1 MTDRGLKRNGTCACV
16 LDVSIDCSNLYR
28 GSMRFARFALILIT
42 LARSPIAF
50 GSASHLGHT
59 QSMPGLESQSA
70 QSSGV
75 VARPV
80 EKKITAYTLPP
91 DLYQKAK
98 ALSRTQFRFNIISF
112 FYGLLILW
120 IILQWK
126 LGPKFRD
133 TAEKA
138 SSNRFV
144 QALVF
149 APLLVLTIAILQ
161 LPADAYEH
169 WVSLSYG
176 ISVERWRAWSLD
188 YARAQLLLIVGGI
201 FIVWILYAVIRRSP
215 QRWWF
220 YFWLISLPIVVFLTF
235 IEPFVIEPMF
245 FTFAPLSQKDPELV
259 AQIERVVQRAGLTIP
274 PERMFWMK
282 ASEKTNAMNAYVSGL
297 GASKRVVVWDTNI
310 AKESIPEILSDFGHE
325 MGHYV
330 LGHIWKGLA
339 FTAGLLFVLFYLGFR
354 CLGWMLKRWGSGW
367 GIRGPDDLASLP
379 ALLLLLSIFN
389 FAADPISNAFSRY
402 VENQADVYG
411 LEVTHGVI
419 PDAGQAAAD
428 SFQVEGESFLA
439 DPDPN
444 PVHVFLFYDHPPI
457 SDRVRLCLTYD
468 PWSKGEQ
475 PQFVK

>member
-1 MTDRGLKRNGTCACV
+1 MN
-16 LDVSIDCSNLYR
+16 
-28 GSMRFARFALILIT
+28 FARFAVALIA
-42 LARSPIAF
+42 LAISPISF
-50 GSASHLGHT
+50 GKASYLG
-59 QSMPGLESQSA
+59 ESQSTPTSESQGA
-70 QSSGV
+70 QSADSA
-75 VARPV
+75 ARPV
-80 EKKITAYTLPP
+80 ERKITAYTLPP
-91 DLYQKAK
+91 DLYKKAK
-98 ALSRTQFRFNIISF
+98 ALSRTRFRFDIISF

-120 IILQWK
+120 IILRWK
-126 LGPKFRD
+126 LAPKFRD

-138 SSNRFV
+138 SSNRFI
-144 QALVF
+144 QALIF
-149 APLLVLTIAILQ
+149 TPLLILTIAILQ
-161 LPADAYEH
+161 LPADAYQH

-176 ISVERWRAWSLD
+176 ISVERWGAWLLD
-188 YARAQLLLIVGGI
+188 YGKAQLILIVGGSLV
-201 FIVWILYAVIRRSP
+201 VWILYAVIRRSSG
-215 QRWWF
+215 RWWF
-220 YFWLISLPIVVFLTF
+220 YFWLISLPILVFLSF

-259 AQIERVVQRAGLTIP
+259 AEIERVVQRAGLTIP

-282 ASEKTNAMNAYVSGL
+282 ASEKTNAMNAYVTGI

-310 AKESIPEILSDFGHE
+310 AKESIPEIVSDFGHE

-330 LGHIWKGLA
+330 LNHIWKGLI
-339 FTAGLLFVLFYLGFR
+339 FTAGLLFVLFYLGFQ
-354 CLGWMLKRWGSGW
+354 CLGWILKRWGSGW

-389 FAADPISNAFSRY
+389 FAADPVSNAFSRY
-402 VENQADVYG
+402 IENQADVYG

-419 PDAGQAAAD
+419 PDSGQAAAD

-444 PVHVFLFYDHPPI
+444 PVNVFLFYDHPPI
-457 SDRVRLCLTYD
+457 SDRVKLCLTYD

>member
-1 MTDRGLKRNGTCACV
+1 VKKDGLLGALSC
-16 LDVSIDCSNLYR
+16 VSIGRFNLLR
-28 GSMRFARFALILIT
+28 GSMKFARFAIALIT
-42 LARSPIAF
+42 LALSPIAF
-50 GSASHLGHT
+50 GKAHYLSRP
-59 QSMPGLESQSA
+59 QSTPVLESQPAPSA
-70 QSSGV
+70 AIAS
-75 VARPV
+75 RPV
-80 EKKITAYTLPP
+80 ERKISSYTLPP
-91 DLYQKAK
+91 ALYQKAK

-112 FYGLLILW
+112 FYGVLILW
-120 IILQWK
+120 IILHWK

-138 SSNRFV
+138 SSNRFI

-149 APLLVLTIAILQ
+149 TLLLVLTIAILQ
-161 LPADAYEH
+161 IPADAYEH

-176 ISVERWRAWSLD
+176 ISVERWGAWLLD
-188 YARAQLLLIVGGI
+188 YGKAQLLLIVGGSLA
-201 FIVWILYAVIRRSP
+201 VWILYLVIRRSP
-215 QRWWF
+215 RRWWF
-220 YFWLISLPIVVFLTF
+220 YFWLISLPIIVFLSF

-259 AQIERVVQRAGLTIP
+259 TQIERVVQRAGLSIP
-274 PERMFWMK
+274 PDRMFWMK

-330 LGHIWKGLA
+330 LNHIWKDLA
-339 FTAGLLFVLFYLGFR
+339 FTAALLFVLFYLGFR
-354 CLGWMLKRWGSGW
+354 CLDWMLKRWGRGW

-402 VENQADVYG
+402 IENQADVYG

-444 PVHVFLFYDHPPI
+444 PVDVFWFYDHPPI
-457 SDRVRLCLTYD
+457 SDRVKLCLTYD
-468 PWSKGEQ
+468 PWSKGER

>member
-1 MTDRGLKRNGTCACV
+1 
-16 LDVSIDCSNLYR
+16 
-28 GSMRFARFALILIT
+28 MRVARFALILIT
-42 LARSPIAF
+42 LALSPIAF
-50 GSASHLGHT
+50 GSASHLGHA
-59 QSMPGLESQSA
+59 QSMPGLESQSV
-70 QSSGV
+70 QSAGV

-120 IILQWK
+120 IILHWK
-126 LGPKFRD
+126 LSPKFRD

-149 APLLVLTIAILQ
+149 APLLALTIAILQ

-176 ISVERWRAWSLD
+176 ISVERWGAWSLD
-188 YARAQLLLIVGGI
+188 YAKAQLLLIVGGI
-201 FIVWILYAVIRRSP
+201 FTVWILYAVIRRSP
-215 QRWWF
+215 RRWWF

-379 ALLLLLSIFN
+379 GLLLLLSIFN
-389 FAADPISNAFSRY
+389 FAADPISNAFNRY
-402 VENQADVYG
+402 IENQADVYG

-444 PVHVFLFYDHPPI
+444 PVNVFLFYDHPPI

>member
-1 MTDRGLKRNGTCACV
+1 MK
-16 LDVSIDCSNLYR
+16 
-28 GSMRFARFALILIT
+28 FARFAIALIA
-42 LARSPIAF
+42 LAISPIAF
-50 GSASHLGHT
+50 GKASYLG
-59 QSMPGLESQSA
+59 QSQSTPASESQGA
-70 QSSGV
+70 QSADSA
-75 VARPV
+75 ARPV
-80 EKKITAYTLPP
+80 ERKITAYTLPP
-91 DLYQKAK
+91 DLCKKAK
-98 ALSRTQFRFNIISF
+98 ALSRTQFRFAFISF

-120 IILQWK
+120 IILHWK
-126 LGPKFRD
+126 LAPKSRD

-138 SSNRFV
+138 SSNRFI
-144 QALVF
+144 QALIF
-149 APLLVLTIAILQ
+149 TPLLILTIAILQ
-161 LPADAYEH
+161 LPADAYQH

-176 ISVERWRAWSLD
+176 ISVERWGAWLLD
-188 YARAQLLLIVGGI
+188 YGKAQLILIVGGSLV
-201 FIVWILYAVIRRSP
+201 VWILYAVIRRSP
-215 QRWWF
+215 GCWWF
-220 YFWLISLPIVVFLTF
+220 YFWLISLPILVFLSF

-282 ASEKTNAMNAYVSGL
+282 ASEKTNAMNAYVTGI

-310 AKESIPEILSDFGHE
+310 AKESIPEIVSDFGHE

-330 LGHIWKGLA
+330 LNHIWKGLI
-339 FTAGLLFVLFYLGFR
+339 FTAGLLFVLFYLGFQ
-354 CLGWMLKRWGSGW
+354 CLGWILKRWGSGW

-402 VENQADVYG
+402 IENQADVYG

-439 DPDPN
+439 DPGPN
-444 PVHVFLFYDHPPI
+444 PVNVFLFYDHPPI
-457 SDRVRLCLTYD
+457 SDRVKLCLTYD

>member
-1 MTDRGLKRNGTCACV
+1 VFT
-16 LDVSIDCSNLYR
+16 
-28 GSMRFARFALILIT
+28 
-42 LARSPIAF
+42 P
-50 GSASHLGHT
+50 
-59 QSMPGLESQSA
+59 
-70 QSSGV
+70 
-75 VARPV
+75 
-80 EKKITAYTLPP
+80 
-91 DLYQKAK
+91 
-98 ALSRTQFRFNIISF
+98 
-112 FYGLLILW
+112 LLI
-120 IILQWK
+120 
-126 LGPKFRD
+126 
-133 TAEKA
+133 
-138 SSNRFV
+138 
-144 QALVF
+144 
-149 APLLVLTIAILQ
+149 LTIAILQ

-176 ISVERWRAWSLD
+176 ISVERWRAWLLD
-188 YARAQLLLIVGGI
+188 YGKAQLLLIVGGSLA
-201 FIVWILYAVIRRSP
+201 VWVLYAVIRRSP
-215 QRWWF
+215 GRWWF
-220 YFWLISLPIVVFLTF
+220 YFWLISLPILVFLSF

-259 AQIERVVQRAGLTIP
+259 TQIERVVQRAGLSIP

-330 LGHIWKGLA
+330 LNHIWKDLA
-339 FTAGLLFVLFYLGFR
+339 FTAALLFVLFYLGFR

-389 FAADPISNAFSRY
+389 FAADPISNAYSRY
-402 VENQADVYG
+402 IENQADVYG

-444 PVHVFLFYDHPPI
+444 PVNVFWFYDHPPI
-457 SDRVRLCLTYD
+457 SDRVKLCLTYD

>member
-1 MTDRGLKRNGTCACV
+1 MK
-16 LDVSIDCSNLYR
+16 I
-28 GSMRFARFALILIT
+28 ARVVLILIT
-42 LARSPIAF
+42 LAVTPVAF
-50 GSASHLGHT
+50 GKASCLSRVQLPSGQESQAT
-59 QSMPGLESQSA
+59 QSPS
-70 QSSGV
+70 
-75 VARPV
+75 VATRPI

-98 ALSRTQFRFNIISF
+98 ALSRTRFRFNIISF

-120 IILQWK
+120 IILHWK

-133 TAEKA
+133 SAERA
-138 SSNRFV
+138 SSNRFI

-161 LPADAYEH
+161 LPADAYQH

-176 ISVERWRAWSLD
+176 ISVERWGAWLMD
-188 YARAQLLLIVGGI
+188 YAKAQLLLIVGGT
-201 FIVWILYAVIRRSP
+201 FAVWILYAVIRRSP
-215 QRWWF
+215 RRWWF
-220 YFWLISLPIVVFLTF
+220 YFWLISLPILVFLSF

-310 AKESIPEILSDFGHE
+310 AKESVPEIVSDFGHE

-330 LGHIWKGLA
+330 LNHIWKGLA

-354 CLGWMLKRWGSGW
+354 CLDWMLKRWGSGW

-402 VENQADVYG
+402 IENQADVYG

-444 PVHVFLFYDHPPI
+444 PVDVFLFYDHPPI

-468 PWSKGEQ
+468 PWSKGQQ
-475 PQFVK
+475 PEFVK

>member
-1 MTDRGLKRNGTCACV
+1 MK
-16 LDVSIDCSNLYR
+16 
-28 GSMRFARFALILIT
+28 FARFAVALIT
-42 LARSPIAF
+42 LAISSIAF
-50 GSASHLGHT
+50 GKASYLG
-59 QSMPGLESQSA
+59 QA
-70 QSSGV
+70 QSTPASESHGAQAADSA
-75 VARPV
+75 ARPV
-80 EKKITAYTLPP
+80 ERKITAYTLPP
-91 DLYQKAK
+91 DLYKKAK
-98 ALSRTQFRFNIISF
+98 ALSRTRFRFDIISF
-112 FYGLLILW
+112 FYGLLVLW
-120 IILQWK
+120 IILHWK
-126 LGPKFRD
+126 LAPKFRD

-138 SSNRFV
+138 PSNRFI
-144 QALVF
+144 QALIF
-149 APLLVLTIAILQ
+149 TPLLILTIAILQ
-161 LPADAYEH
+161 LPADAYQH

-176 ISVERWRAWSLD
+176 ISVERWGAWLLD
-188 YARAQLLLIVGGI
+188 YGKAQLILIVGGSLV
-201 FIVWILYAVIRRSP
+201 VWILYAVIRRSP
-215 QRWWF
+215 GRWWF
-220 YFWLISLPIVVFLTF
+220 YFWLISLPILVFLSF

-259 AQIERVVQRAGLTIP
+259 AQIERVVQRVGLSIP

-282 ASEKTNAMNAYVSGL
+282 ASEKTNAMNAYVTGL

-310 AKESIPEILSDFGHE
+310 AKESIPEIVSDFGHE

-330 LGHIWKGLA
+330 LNHIWKGLI

-354 CLGWMLKRWGSGW
+354 CLGWMLRRWGSRW

-402 VENQADVYG
+402 IENQADVYG

-444 PVHVFLFYDHPPI
+444 PVNVFLFYDHPPI
-457 SDRVRLCLTYD
+457 SDRVKLCLTYD
-468 PWSKGEQ
+468 PWSKGKQ

>member
-1 MTDRGLKRNGTCACV
+1 MK
-16 LDVSIDCSNLYR
+16 
-28 GSMRFARFALILIT
+28 FARFAVALIA
-42 LARSPIAF
+42 LAISPIAF
-50 GSASHLGHT
+50 GKASYLG
-59 QSMPGLESQSA
+59 QSQSTPTSESQGA
-70 QSSGV
+70 QSADST
-75 VARPV
+75 ARPV
-80 EKKITAYTLPP
+80 ERKITAYTLPP
-91 DLYQKAK
+91 DLYKKAK
-98 ALSRTQFRFNIISF
+98 ALSRTRFRFDIISF

-120 IILQWK
+120 IILHWK
-126 LGPKFRD
+126 LAPKFRD

-138 SSNRFV
+138 SSNRFI
-144 QALVF
+144 QALIF
-149 APLLVLTIAILQ
+149 TPLLILTIALLQ
-161 LPADAYEH
+161 LPADAYQH

-176 ISVERWRAWSLD
+176 ISVERWGAWLLD
-188 YARAQLLLIVGGI
+188 YGKAQLILIVGGSLV
-201 FIVWILYAVIRRSP
+201 VWILYAVIRRSSG
-215 QRWWF
+215 RWWF
-220 YFWLISLPIVVFLTF
+220 YFWLISLPILVFLSF

-259 AQIERVVQRAGLTIP
+259 AQIERVVQRVGLTIL

-282 ASEKTNAMNAYVSGL
+282 ASEKTNAMNAYVTGL

-310 AKESIPEILSDFGHE
+310 AKESIPEIVSDFGHE

-330 LGHIWKGLA
+330 LNHIWKGLI

-389 FAADPISNAFSRY
+389 FAADPISNAFSRHI
-402 VENQADVYG
+402 EHQADVYG

-444 PVHVFLFYDHPPI
+444 PVNVFLFYDHPPI
-457 SDRVRLCLTYD
+457 SDRVKLCLTYD

>member
-1 MTDRGLKRNGTCACV
+1 MK
-16 LDVSIDCSNLYR
+16 
-28 GSMRFARFALILIT
+28 FARFAVALIA
-42 LARSPIAF
+42 LAISPIAF
-50 GSASHLGHT
+50 GKASYLG
-59 QSMPGLESQSA
+59 QSQSTPASESHGA
-70 QSSGV
+70 QSADSA
-75 VARPV
+75 ARPV
-80 EKKITAYTLPP
+80 ERKITAYTLPP
-91 DLYQKAK
+91 DLYKKAK
-98 ALSRTQFRFNIISF
+98 ALSRTRFRFDIISF

-120 IILQWK
+120 ITLHWK

-138 SSNRFV
+138 SSSRFV

-149 APLLVLTIAILQ
+149 TPLLILTIAILQ
-161 LPADAYEH
+161 LPADAYQH

-176 ISVERWRAWSLD
+176 ISVERWGAWLLD
-188 YARAQLLLIVGGI
+188 YGKAQLILIVGGSLL
-201 FIVWILYAVIRRSP
+201 VWILYAVIRRSP
-215 QRWWF
+215 GRWWF
-220 YFWLISLPIVVFLTF
+220 YFWLISLPILVFLSF

-274 PERMFWMK
+274 PGRMFWMK
-282 ASEKTNAMNAYVSGL
+282 ASEKTNAMNAYVTGI

-310 AKESIPEILSDFGHE
+310 AKESIPEIVSDFGHE

-330 LGHIWKGLA
+330 LNHIWKGLI

-354 CLGWMLKRWGSGW
+354 CLGWMLMRWGNGW

-402 VENQADVYG
+402 IENQADVYG

-444 PVHVFLFYDHPPI
+444 PVNVFLFYDHPPI
-457 SDRVRLCLTYD
+457 SDRVKLCLTYD
-468 PWSKGEQ
+468 PWSKGQQ

>member
-1 MTDRGLKRNGTCACV
+1 MKIARLALLLCGLA
-16 LDVSIDCSNLYR
+16 
-28 GSMRFARFALILIT
+28 A
-42 LARSPIAF
+42 SPIAF
-50 GSASHLGHT
+50 ERVSYLSQAQL
-59 QSMPGLESQSA
+59 PPAVESQNA
-70 QSSGV
+70 QSATAP
-75 VARPV
+75 ARPV
-80 EKKITAYTLPP
+80 ERKITAYTLPP
-91 DLYQKAK
+91 DLYKKAK
-98 ALSRTQFRFNIISF
+98 ALSRTRFRFNIISF

-120 IILQWK
+120 IILHWK
-126 LGPKFRD
+126 FGPKFRD

-138 SSNRFV
+138 SSNRLI
-144 QALVF
+144 QAAIF
-149 APLLVLTIAILQ
+149 APLLALTIGILQ

-169 WVSLSYG
+169 SVSLSYG
-176 ISVERWRAWSLD
+176 ISVERWGAWLLD
-188 YARAQLLLIVGGI
+188 YAKAQLILIVGGI
-201 FIVWILYAVIRRSP
+201 FAVWILYAVIRRSP

-220 YFWLISLPIVVFLTF
+220 YFWLISLPILVFLSF

-274 PERMFWMK
+274 PERMFWMR

-310 AKESIPEILSDFGHE
+310 AKESVAEIVSDFGHE

-339 FTAGLLFVLFYLGFR
+339 FTAGLLLVLFYLGFR
-354 CLGWMLKRWGSGW
+354 CLSWMLKRWGSGW

-402 VENQADVYG
+402 IEHQADVYG

-444 PVHVFLFYDHPPI
+444 PADVFMFYDHPPI
-457 SDRVRLCLTYD
+457 SDRVKLCLTYD
-468 PWSKGEQ
+468 PWSKGQQ

>member
-1 MTDRGLKRNGTCACV
+1 MK
-16 LDVSIDCSNLYR
+16 
-28 GSMRFARFALILIT
+28 FARFAVALIA
-42 LARSPIAF
+42 LALSPIAF
-50 GSASHLGHT
+50 GKASYLGQA
-59 QSMPGLESQSA
+59 QSTPISESQGA
-70 QSSGV
+70 QSADST
-75 VARPV
+75 ARPV
-80 EKKITAYTLPP
+80 ERKITAYTLPP
-91 DLYQKAK
+91 DLYKKAK
-98 ALSRTQFRFNIISF
+98 ALSRTRFRFDIISF

-120 IILQWK
+120 IILHWK
-126 LGPKFRD
+126 LAPKFRD

-144 QALVF
+144 QALIF
-149 APLLVLTIAILQ
+149 TPLLILTIAILQ
-161 LPADAYEH
+161 LPADAYQH

-176 ISVERWRAWSLD
+176 ISVERWGAWLLD
-188 YARAQLLLIVGGI
+188 YGKAQLILIVGGSLV
-201 FIVWILYAVIRRSP
+201 VWILYAVIRRSP
-215 QRWWF
+215 GRWWF
-220 YFWLISLPIVVFLTF
+220 YFWLISLPILVFLSF

-282 ASEKTNAMNAYVSGL
+282 ASEKTNAMNAYVTGI

-310 AKESIPEILSDFGHE
+310 AKESIPEIVSD
-325 MGHYV
+325 YV
-330 LGHIWKGLA
+330 LNHIWKGLI

-402 VENQADVYG
+402 IENQADVYG

-444 PVHVFLFYDHPPI
+444 PVNVFLFYDHPPI
-457 SDRVRLCLTYD
+457 SDRVKLCLTYD
-468 PWSKGEQ
+468 PWSKGQQ

>member
-1 MTDRGLKRNGTCACV
+1 MN
-16 LDVSIDCSNLYR
+16 
-28 GSMRFARFALILIT
+28 FARFAVALIA
-42 LARSPIAF
+42 LAISPISF
-50 GSASHLGHT
+50 GKASYLG
-59 QSMPGLESQSA
+59 QSQSTPTSESQGA
-70 QSSGV
+70 QSADST
-75 VARPV
+75 ARPV
-80 EKKITAYTLPP
+80 ERKITAYTLPP
-91 DLYQKAK
+91 DLYKKAK
-98 ALSRTQFRFNIISF
+98 ALSRTRFRFDIISF

-120 IILQWK
+120 IILHWK
-126 LGPKFRD
+126 LAPKFRD

-138 SSNRFV
+138 SSNRFI
-144 QALVF
+144 QALIF
-149 APLLVLTIAILQ
+149 TPLLILTIAILQ
-161 LPADAYEH
+161 LPADAYQH

-176 ISVERWRAWSLD
+176 ISVERWGAWLLD
-188 YARAQLLLIVGGI
+188 YGKAQLILIVGGSLV
-201 FIVWILYAVIRRSP
+201 VWILYAVIRRSSG
-215 QRWWF
+215 RWWF
-220 YFWLISLPIVVFLTF
+220 YFWLISLPILVFLSF

-259 AQIERVVQRAGLTIP
+259 AQIERVVQRVGLTIL

-282 ASEKTNAMNAYVSGL
+282 ASEKTNAMNAYVTGI

-310 AKESIPEILSDFGHE
+310 AKESIPEIVSDFGHE

-330 LGHIWKGLA
+330 LNHIWKGLI

-389 FAADPISNAFSRY
+389 FAADPISNAFSRHI
-402 VENQADVYG
+402 EHQADVYG

-444 PVHVFLFYDHPPI
+444 PVNVFLFYDHPPI
-457 SDRVRLCLTYD
+457 SDRVKLCLTYD

>member
-1 MTDRGLKRNGTCACV
+1 MN
-16 LDVSIDCSNLYR
+16 
-28 GSMRFARFALILIT
+28 FARFAVALIA
-42 LARSPIAF
+42 LAISPISF
-50 GSASHLGHT
+50 GKASYLG
-59 QSMPGLESQSA
+59 ESQSTPTSESQGA
-70 QSSGV
+70 QSADSA
-75 VARPV
+75 ARPV
-80 EKKITAYTLPP
+80 ERKITAYTLPP
-91 DLYQKAK
+91 DLYKKAK
-98 ALSRTQFRFNIISF
+98 ALSRTRFRFDIISF

-120 IILQWK
+120 IILHWK
-126 LGPKFRD
+126 LAPKFRD

-138 SSNRFV
+138 SSNRFI
-144 QALVF
+144 QALIF
-149 APLLVLTIAILQ
+149 TPLLILTIAILQ
-161 LPADAYEH
+161 LPADAYQH

-176 ISVERWRAWSLD
+176 ISVERWGAWLLD
-188 YARAQLLLIVGGI
+188 YGKAQLILIVGGSLV
-201 FIVWILYAVIRRSP
+201 VWILYAVIRRSSG
-215 QRWWF
+215 RWWF
-220 YFWLISLPIVVFLTF
+220 YFWLISLPILVFLSF

-259 AQIERVVQRAGLTIP
+259 AEIERVVQRAGLTIP

-282 ASEKTNAMNAYVSGL
+282 ASEKTNAMNAYVTGI

-310 AKESIPEILSDFGHE
+310 AKESIPEIVSDFGHE

-330 LGHIWKGLA
+330 LNHIWKGLI

-367 GIRGPDDLASLP
+367 GIRGPDDLAFLP

-389 FAADPISNAFSRY
+389 FAADPVSNAFSRY
-402 VENQADVYG
+402 IENQADVYG

-444 PVHVFLFYDHPPI
+444 PVNVFLFYDHPPI
-457 SDRVRLCLTYD
+457 SDRVKLCLTYD
-468 PWSKGEQ
+468 PWSKGQQ

>member
-1 MTDRGLKRNGTCACV
+1 MNIARVV
-16 LDVSIDCSNLYR
+16 LLNV
-28 GSMRFARFALILIT
+28 IT
-42 LARSPIAF
+42 LAVTPVAF
-50 GSASHLGHT
+50 GKASCLSQVQSPSGQESQAT
-59 QSMPGLESQSA
+59 QSPS
-70 QSSGV
+70 
-75 VARPV
+75 VATRPI
-80 EKKITAYTLPP
+80 EKKIAAYTLPP
-91 DLYQKAK
+91 DLYKKAK
-98 ALSRTQFRFNIISF
+98 ALSRTRFRFNIISF
-112 FYGLLILW
+112 LYGLLILW
-120 IILQWK
+120 IILHWK

-133 TAEKA
+133 RAEHA
-138 SSNRFV
+138 SSNRFI

-161 LPADAYEH
+161 LPADAYQH
-169 WVSLSYG
+169 WASLSYG

-188 YARAQLLLIVGGI
+188 YAKAQLLLIVGGI
-201 FIVWILYAVIRRSP
+201 FTVWILYVVIRRSP

-297 GASKRVVVWDTNI
+297 VASKRVVVWDTNI

-330 LGHIWKGLA
+330 LNHVWKGLA

-354 CLGWMLKRWGSGW
+354 CLGWMLKRW

-439 DPDPN
+439 DPEPN
-444 PVHVFLFYDHPPI
+444 PVDVFLFYDHPPI

-468 PWSKGEQ
+468 PWSHGEQ

>member
-1 MTDRGLKRNGTCACV
+1 MN
-16 LDVSIDCSNLYR
+16 
-28 GSMRFARFALILIT
+28 FARFAVALIA
-42 LARSPIAF
+42 LAISPISF
-50 GSASHLGHT
+50 GKASYLG
-59 QSMPGLESQSA
+59 ESQSTPTSESQGA
-70 QSSGV
+70 QSADSA
-75 VARPV
+75 ARPV
-80 EKKITAYTLPP
+80 ERKITAYTLPP
-91 DLYQKAK
+91 DLYKKAK
-98 ALSRTQFRFNIISF
+98 ALSRTRFRFDIISF

-120 IILQWK
+120 IILHWK
-126 LGPKFRD
+126 LAPKFRD

-138 SSNRFV
+138 SSNRFI
-144 QALVF
+144 QALIF
-149 APLLVLTIAILQ
+149 TPLLILTIAILQ
-161 LPADAYEH
+161 LPADAYQH

-176 ISVERWRAWSLD
+176 ISVERWGAWLLD
-188 YARAQLLLIVGGI
+188 YGKAQLILIVGGSLV
-201 FIVWILYAVIRRSP
+201 VWILYAVIRRSSG
-215 QRWWF
+215 RWWF
-220 YFWLISLPIVVFLTF
+220 YFWLISLPILVFLSF

-259 AQIERVVQRAGLTIP
+259 AEIERVVQRAGLTIP

-282 ASEKTNAMNAYVSGL
+282 ASEKTNAMNAYVTGI

-310 AKESIPEILSDFGHE
+310 AKESIPEIVSDFGHE

-330 LGHIWKGLA
+330 LNHIWKGLI
-339 FTAGLLFVLFYLGFR
+339 FTAGLLFVLFYLGFQ
-354 CLGWMLKRWGSGW
+354 CLGWILKRWGSGW

-389 FAADPISNAFSRY
+389 FAADPVSNAFSRY
-402 VENQADVYG
+402 IENQADVYG

-419 PDAGQAAAD
+419 PDSGQAAAD

-444 PVHVFLFYDHPPI
+444 PVNVFLFYDHPPI
-457 SDRVRLCLTYD
+457 SDRVKLCLTYD

>member
-1 MTDRGLKRNGTCACV
+1 MN
-16 LDVSIDCSNLYR
+16 
-28 GSMRFARFALILIT
+28 FARFAVALIA
-42 LARSPIAF
+42 LAISPISF
-50 GSASHLGHT
+50 GKASYLG
-59 QSMPGLESQSA
+59 ESQSTPTSESQGA
-70 QSSGV
+70 QSADSA
-75 VARPV
+75 ARPV
-80 EKKITAYTLPP
+80 ERKITAYTLPP
-91 DLYQKAK
+91 DLYKKAK
-98 ALSRTQFRFNIISF
+98 ALSRTRFRFDIISF
-112 FYGLLILW
+112 FYGLLVLW
-120 IILQWK
+120 IILHWK
-126 LGPKFRD
+126 LAPKFRD

-138 SSNRFV
+138 SSNRFI
-144 QALVF
+144 QALIF
-149 APLLVLTIAILQ
+149 TPLLILTIAILQ
-161 LPADAYEH
+161 LPADAYQH

-176 ISVERWRAWSLD
+176 ISVERWGAWLLD
-188 YARAQLLLIVGGI
+188 YGKAQLILIVGGSLV
-201 FIVWILYAVIRRSP
+201 VWILYAVIRRSSG
-215 QRWWF
+215 RWWF
-220 YFWLISLPIVVFLTF
+220 YFWLISLPILVFLSF

-259 AQIERVVQRAGLTIP
+259 AQIERVVRRAGLTIP

-282 ASEKTNAMNAYVSGL
+282 ASEKTNAMNAYVTGI

-310 AKESIPEILSDFGHE
+310 AKESIPEIVSDFGHE

-330 LGHIWKGLA
+330 LNHIWKGLI

-354 CLGWMLKRWGSGW
+354 CLGWMLRRWGSGW

-402 VENQADVYG
+402 IENQADVYG

-444 PVHVFLFYDHPPI
+444 PVNVFLFYDHPPI
-457 SDRVRLCLTYD
+457 SDRVKLCLTYD